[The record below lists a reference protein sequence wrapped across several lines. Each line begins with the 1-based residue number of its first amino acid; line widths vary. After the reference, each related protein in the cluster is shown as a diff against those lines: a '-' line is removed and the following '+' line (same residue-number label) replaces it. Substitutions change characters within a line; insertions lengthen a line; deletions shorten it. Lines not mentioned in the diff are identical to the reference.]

1 MKGDAYILVTGLVL
15 AALANLPEIQSQECK
30 FYGEIINES
39 QANVNIIETIPKD
52 RVILSLTTSPG
63 YVNCSDLSS
72 GSMGFSKYI
81 GYRQTPTA
89 TDNKTLELFMAQ
101 AIGDDLDNG
110 DINIVDQKYALLTG
124 QCKLY
129 CEQPP
134 PVSLYITVAIEPE
147 NTKPPIFSRSSANL
161 TLDENYPIDLDFSDL
176 LIVNEQR
183 LKVSDK
189 DLPLEKLTF
198 EVSDSRFKALEPYF
212 RYYNDSK
219 NQLRVEYEPR
229 IAVNQTLKA
238 EDSPITFNLIAKN
251 NQTESNFM
259 ITINISPNDMHDP
272 EFELPYYTSTIENSQ
287 FTGLLTVEQKNIL
300 AYDGDKKINQEI
312 RYDIT
317 DKDGLEVSIKT
328 QQPGKG
334 VPIEIELT
342 QPVEGSATDKMRYV
356 VIKATQIDDETRY
369 ETVVLAVELPQIIVT
384 TPTPTTAP
392 TCPPCLTTSTA
403 SPTTTTTA
411 MPCTTPT
418 VPTCTPCPTVMTNPT
433 TDAATSCPTFD
444 PTTDCPIISTTNC
457 PVCSST
463 TEAAQ
468 TTLYASTTSS
478 TSPSSSTIITSTTA
492 QVMSTTTEGTTSC
505 SCPAYPSETVT
516 VCPTECPTCPTEC
529 QTCPTECPTCPTGT
543 TLSSSSASTE
553 TPSSTVSTSN
563 PTICPELT
571 TVSPS
576 TCDCPTTPSTASTS
590 CPITCPEWTTAS
602 TSACECPTV
611 TCPTTSTLTPENPT
625 VHFDKQQYASELVEN
640 SPVQTFVVRLNAES
654 TSADEQPEYSFA
666 ESYDTR
672 YFSVDP
678 KTGVVTTAQ
687 SLPIGNYSLEAIAE
701 IRSGAKD
708 YTRIIVSAVMGTLCG
723 GTQFSSPLYEF
734 PVAERTTGIVGQVEL
749 RSTEDTVYDLT
760 IASCNPPSM
769 IGDFEVKPN
778 GTLIVVRPFSWTVT
792 LPKISI
798 TITVVS
804 QRNVRLTPISTV
816 VNLDVLDVNEA
827 PEFVGYASSVV
838 VGYPERTY
846 FDPSVQMPLYAVK
859 AFDSDSQENASLSY
873 HLANEFEFFDIDVL
887 TGSLFVRGV
896 DSLDS
901 TSSRTVQVLA
911 RDKHGLQD
919 SLNITVKSL
928 GDDFIALMKAKSDTD
943 TLTAETV
950 ASDLSRILGYPTVV
964 LRIEKGPD
972 SGGSVKQLRNGY
984 AYSVTLYAVN
994 NTAFIAREEI
1004 VKKLDQ
1010 ANTNGLSWTV
1020 DGSLAAPLEYEVDTI
1035 VGNLTKEAQDYEI
1048 ATVVLATL
1056 FGVTLILIVAYIIY
1070 ARKFDTVERPWSKAV
1085 QAASLETE
1093 KKHWDQRSVVMSS
1106 EMDDEQILESKIG
1119 SYNSALSGVSN
1130 EGAAPPPTIRFVIR
1144 KTSADDVEQAQTPTE
1159 DEAYCPPTPL
1169 PKKSI
1174 LKDPNAT
1181 DKNNKQRTEGDS
1193 KLEDASAGV
1202 KFNST
1207 PEVIEVAATTSDPP
1221 VKGINF
1227 SDFSAESNDAVDDDD
1242 EFEQF

>member
-492 QVMSTTTEGTTSC
+492 QVMSTTTE
-505 SCPAYPSETVT
+505 
-516 VCPTECPTCPTEC
+516 
-529 QTCPTECPTCPTGT
+529 
-543 TLSSSSASTE
+543 
-553 TPSSTVSTSN
+553 VSTSC
-563 PTICPELT
+563 PSVTCPELT
-571 TVSPS
+571 TASTP
-576 TCDCPTTPSTASTS
+576 TCDCPTTPSAASTS

>member
-492 QVMSTTTEGTTSC
+492 QVMSTTTE
-505 SCPAYPSETVT
+505 V
-516 VCPTECPTCPTEC
+516 
-529 QTCPTECPTCPTGT
+529 
-543 TLSSSSASTE
+543 
-553 TPSSTVSTSN
+553 VSTSN

>member
-492 QVMSTTTEGTTSC
+492 QVMSTTTE
-505 SCPAYPSETVT
+505 
-516 VCPTECPTCPTEC
+516 
-529 QTCPTECPTCPTGT
+529 
-543 TLSSSSASTE
+543 
-553 TPSSTVSTSN
+553 
-563 PTICPELT
+563 
-571 TVSPS
+571 
-576 TCDCPTTPSTASTS
+576 ASTS

>member
-411 MPCTTPT
+411 MPFS
-418 VPTCTPCPTVMTNPT
+418 
-433 TDAATSCPTFD
+433 TSCP
-444 PTTDCPIISTTNC
+444 S
-457 PVCSST
+457 
-463 TEAAQ
+463 
-468 TTLYASTTSS
+468 
-478 TSPSSSTIITSTTA
+478 
-492 QVMSTTTEGTTSC
+492 
-505 SCPAYPSETVT
+505 VT
-516 VCPTECPTCPTEC
+516 
-529 QTCPTECPTCPTGT
+529 
-543 TLSSSSASTE
+543 
-553 TPSSTVSTSN
+553 
-563 PTICPELT
+563 CPELT
-571 TVSPS
+571 TASTP
-576 TCDCPTTPSTASTS
+576 TCDCPTTPSAASTS